1 MSAGSDQLRIL
12 VCVCACVRDGGC
24 FSRHGPLPWGPLP
37 RGGLGRAWSGTTHT
51 TPSGLRLEEAATF
64 FAGKVLW
71 GSSIRGFSESTVR
84 GEGVSLLAVAR
95 AVRAHTACEQ
105 TAAVCRENAD
115 CVYFHLSL
123 QEAGGKGEGA
133 ALRPKLASEQRR
145 PPSGVPISTSSCP
158 ALPCPWAPSW
168 PQPAQQEE
176 SVLGHQGRNFQPWAL
191 RISQRDEAHLAV
203 GGEEP
208 PERCSSR
215 KNRSAETSP
224 GRSECWTC
232 SGGLP
237 SGGGWGRDCRPRQE
251 QGSCSV
257 LGGGGWTA
265 VGLGTPPCCE
275 HY

>member
-1 MSAGSDQLRIL
+1 M
-12 VCVCACVRDGGC
+12 CVCACVRDGGC

-158 ALPCPWAPSW
+158 ALPCPALGPLPGPSLLNKRKACW
-168 PQPAQQEE
+168 GTKGGT
-176 SVLGHQGRNFQPWAL
+176 SSHGH
-191 RISQRDEAHLAV
+191 
-203 GGEEP
+203 
-208 PERCSSR
+208 
-215 KNRSAETSP
+215 
-224 GRSECWTC
+224 
-232 SGGLP
+232 
-237 SGGGWGRDCRPRQE
+237 
-251 QGSCSV
+251 
-257 LGGGGWTA
+257 
-265 VGLGTPPCCE
+265 
-275 HY
+275 